1 MRKSIKVYLEESE
14 VEHLDRLASAKG
26 SSRSDYARSRLLFG
40 TDTKSFTPTDYY
52 QLVSDCCRRS
62 NMPRSAVER
71 VVEHVFTALMA
82 PPN

>member
-26 SSRSDYARSRLLFG
+26 SSRSDYARSRILFG
-40 TDTKSFTPTDYY
+40 PDGKSFTPTDYY

-71 VVEHVFTALMA
+71 VVEHVFTTLMEA
-82 PPN
+82 PN